1 MEAEL
6 LQELDSY
13 LETSHFGDQTD
24 GNCWSSCLVRILI
37 IAKQLLRE
45 HLQIHSA
52 EEIQL
57 NQICETLTKIIK
69 ITAKIH
75 NLLSKKYKNDVEH
88 GTF

>member
-6 LQELDSY
+6 LRELDNY
-13 LETSHFGDQTD
+13 LKTPHFGDVTD

-37 IAKQLLRE
+37 ITKQLLSK
-45 HLQIHSA
+45 HLQIQSS

-57 NQICETLTKIIK
+57 NQICQTLNKIFK

-75 NLLSKKYKNDVEH
+75 SLLSKKYKNDVEH
-88 GTF
+88 RTF